1 VLVPVI
7 RDMNKREVEGTQ
19 SNITRFFSGGVGV
32 GGRANA
38 AGGSGLAMGGEGP
51 GNAGIEGMAPRNR
64 TGKESG
70 RMENAF
76 KRLRGEAVKRRKG
89 EEFEQGGEDNDAE
102 VEEPT
107 SVEDEGVESEGPVKT
122 SKRKVP
128 SRSRR
133 AQKANEQ
140 KNGDAD
146 ETQIGEVELDDDDN
160 GDLVEDEAPSKK
172 AKPKAKGKSRTTR
185 TKNR

>member
-1 VLVPVI
+1 
-7 RDMNKREVEGTQ
+7 VEGTQ
-19 SNITRFFSGGVGV
+19 SNITRFFSGSVGV

-38 AGGSGLAMGGEGP
+38 PAAGSGLAMGGEGP

-70 RMENAF
+70 RMKNAF

-89 EEFEQGGEDNDAE
+89 DELEQGGEESVVE
-102 VEEPT
+102 VEEPEL
-107 SVEDEGVESEGPVKT
+107 VQDGGVESEAPVGT

-140 KNGDAD
+140 KNGEAENGD
-146 ETQIGEVELDDDDN
+146 VEPDDDDN
-160 GDLVEDEAPSKK
+160 SDFAEDEAPSKK
-172 AKPKAKGKSRTTR
+172 AKSRAKGKATKTR
-185 TKNR
+185 TKKR